1 MIQSLRTKF
10 NEEFTKKK
18 YQKLLDFFLA
28 KYNYAPTFRICETP
42 VFFTPQFKNHVEEAI
57 EKIIDV
63 IVQPNFLEISAAAI
77 PDEFNVP
84 NENAHPDFLVIDFG
98 VCEDNGELVPKLI
111 ELQGFPSLY
120 FFQLN
125 LVQAYQSV
133 FNLPN
138 KSALFNFPSSETY
151 LQHLHKLIVADAR
164 EDETI
169 MLEIEPEKQNTYIDF
184 LATQHYI
191 GTPIVCVTKLFE
203 EGDAL
208 FYRDDTHKKIQV
220 KRIYNR
226 VIFDELAKRSD
237 LKLQFDFKKPY
248 DVHWVGHPNWFFR
261 ISKYTMPFLKN
272 RFVPKTFFLNT
283 VDVTTLNLENYVLKP
298 LFSFS
303 GQGVKIDVTPSDIAA
318 IHDPENFILQEKVT
332 YAEVLQTPS
341 GTAKVELR
349 MLLTWERD
357 AARPKLVNNLVRVS
371 KGKMIGVRYNKD
383 KDWVGGSIGLF

>member
-10 NEEFTKKK
+10 NAEFTAEK
-18 YQKLLDFFLA
+18 YQKLFDFFRE
-28 KYNYAPTFRICETP
+28 KYNYIPTFRICETP
-42 VFFTPQFKNHVEEAI
+42 VYFTPQFKNYVEEAI
-57 EKIIDV
+57 ERIIDV
-63 IVQPNFLEISAAAI
+63 IIEPNFLELSAAAI
-77 PDEFNVP
+77 PAECNVP

-98 VCEDNGELVPKLI
+98 VCEENGELVPKLI

-120 FFQLN
+120 FFQLD
-125 LVQAYQSV
+125 LLQAYQSV
-133 FNLPN
+133 FNLPE
-138 KSALFNFPSSETY
+138 KSALFNVTSTENY
-151 LQHLHKLIVADAR
+151 LLQLHKLIVADAR
-164 EDETI
+164 EEETI

-208 FYRDDTHKKIQV
+208 FYLNEVGKKMRV

-226 VIFDELAKRSD
+226 VIFDELAKRND

-248 DVHWVGHPNWFFR
+248 SVHWVGHPNWFFR

-283 VDVTTLNLENYVLKP
+283 VDISTLNLENYVLKP

-318 IHDPENFILQEKVT
+318 INDTENYILQEKVT

-349 MLLTWERD
+349 MLLSWEKD
-357 AARPKLVNNLVRVS
+357 AARPKIINNLVRVS

-383 KDWVGGSIGLF
+383 KDWVGGSVGLF

>member
-10 NEEFTKKK
+10 NAEFTVEK
-18 YQKLLDFFLA
+18 YQKLFDFFRE
-28 KYNYAPTFRICETP
+28 KYNYIPTFRICETP
-42 VFFTPQFKNHVEEAI
+42 VYFTPQFKNHVEEAI
-57 EKIIDV
+57 ERIIDV
-63 IVQPNFLEISAAAI
+63 IIAPNFLELSAAAI
-77 PDEFNVP
+77 PAECNVP

-98 VCEDNGELVPKLI
+98 VCEENGELVPKLI

-120 FFQLN
+120 FFQLD
-125 LVQAYQSV
+125 LLQAYQSV
-133 FNLPN
+133 FNLPE
-138 KSALFNFPSSETY
+138 KSALFNVTSTENY
-151 LQHLHKLIVADAR
+151 LLQLHKLIVADAR
-164 EDETI
+164 EEETI

-203 EGDAL
+203 EGEAL
-208 FYRDDTHKKIQV
+208 FYLDEVGKKIRV

-226 VIFDELAKRSD
+226 VIFDELAKRND

-248 DVHWVGHPNWFFR
+248 NVHWVGHPNWFFR

-283 VDVTTLNLENYVLKP
+283 VDISTLNLENYVLKP

-318 IHDPENFILQEKVT
+318 INDTENYILQEKVT

-349 MLLTWERD
+349 MLLSWEKD
-357 AARPKLVNNLVRVS
+357 AVRPKIINNLVRVS

-383 KDWVGGSIGLF
+383 KDWVGGSVGLF